1 MSVLF
6 LIPPFVVNVVLLE
19 NSNLLNCVS
28 SSILM
33 VIC

>member
-6 LIPPFVVNVVLLE
+6 LSPLFVVNVFLLE
-19 NSNLLNCVS
+19 NSNLLNCVN

>member
-6 LIPPFVVNVVLLE
+6 LFPPFIVNVFLLE
-19 NSNLLNCVS
+19 NSNLLNYVN